1 MTEKSLIANVRE
13 NVIIAK
19 EKHME
24 KTKKLMPLNIQLF
37 AENGDGGQGGD
48 PSTPKTYTQ
57 EEVDKIN
64 AELEKIRKANND
76 LSKENAEHKR
86 KAKEKLSEEEKIAQA
101 QKEKDE
107 ALATAQKEL
116 LQIKLSKEYLVAGF
130 DEETVNQLV
139 KSFTE
144 EDGVQF
150 AKTITNCI
158 KKLVENVRKEEQ
170 IKFQQSGTVPPTG
183 SGKQKSGLD
192 PVVEK
197 YINTKNT
204 NINAAYEKIF

>member
-1 MTEKSLIANVRE
+1 MNKR
-13 NVIIAK
+13 
-19 EKHME
+19 
-24 KTKKLMPLNIQLF
+24 KTLMPLNIQLF
-37 AENGDGGQGGD
+37 AEGGEGGQGGE

-64 AELEKIRKANND
+64 AELDKIKKANDN

-86 KAKEKLSEEEKIAQA
+86 KAKEKLSEEEKIAQS

-107 ALATAQKEL
+107 ALVAAQKEL
-116 LQIKLSKEYLVAGF
+116 LQIKLSKEFLVAGF
-130 DEETVNQLV
+130 DEETVNTLV

-170 IKFQQSGTVPPTG
+170 TKFQQSSTVPPTG
-183 SGKQKSGLD
+183 NGGIKSGLD

-197 YINTKNT
+197 YINKKNT
-204 NINAAYEKIF
+204 NSNAAYEKLFGKK